1 MHKYFILLLVM
12 LSFLWTGCSAVH
24 QKNTT
29 TLSSSTRMSD
39 EACKLYVAK
48 IPDAFV
54 DKKDVLEKHIVSAL
68 RSGVQEQ
75 LTKMSRIDFGKDWYI
90 FTSAGVEWTGEKQLT
105 IQVKRSLR
113 KNGAEVEWLQRTYTA
128 DISVKHDDKNKQY
141 EVGVQQN
148 PVVSEASSAGFYS
161 YVPEERY
168 VPSYRNLSNV
178 TPTPWGKHD
187 MSVMLSLR
195 NIVQDMMDANA
206 NAIYYLK
213 TSHVKFCQTVTGDPQ
228 DIREEFASYM
238 AEEKSNA
245 VVLPQGVLYEGKM
258 LVQLVDTIEG
268 VTFMW
273 DIELPEEVGLYET
286 RCKTALGEWATLALT
301 KRYVQDQ

>member
-24 QKNTT
+24 QKNIT
-29 TLSSSTRMSD
+29 TLSSSTRVSD
-39 EACKLYVAK
+39 ESSKLYIAK
-48 IPDAFV
+48 IPDTFV
-54 DKKDVLEKHIVSAL
+54 DKKNVSEEHILSAV

-75 LTKMSRIDFGKDWYI
+75 LTQMSRIDFGKDWYI
-90 FTSAGVEWTGEKQLT
+90 FTSAGVEWAGKHQLE

-113 KNGAEVEWLQRTYTA
+113 KNGVEIEWLQRRYTA
-128 DISVKHDDKNKQY
+128 DISVQHDVENKQY

-148 PVVSEASSAGFYS
+148 PVVSESVSEDFYS

-187 MSVMLSLR
+187 VAVMISLR
-195 NIVQDMMDANA
+195 NIVQDMMDANE

-213 TSHVKFCQTVTGDPQ
+213 KSQMKFCQTVTGNPQ
-228 DIREEFASYM
+228 EIREEFASYM

-273 DIELPEEVGLYET
+273 DVELPEEVGLYET